1 MNNPPPIPPP
11 PPPPLPEITLAN
23 QIKDL
28 ISYKKRWDAV
38 EKELSDLRDG
48 LKISG
53 RINQKDKAMMLLHL
67 ESGHNLF
74 QVIQQ
79 NYPQYLNQQQVYQ
92 PIPKKKGCL
101 GIVLLT
107 LIPMTSLAGWLVSQ
121 KALLIGI
128 GSMSSL

>member
-1 MNNPPPIPPP
+1 MNNPPPIPPSSP
-11 PPPPLPEITLAN
+11 PRLPEVTLDN

-67 ESGHNLF
+67 EGGHNLF
-74 QVIQQ
+74 HVIQQ
-79 NYPQYLNQQQVYQ
+79 NYPQYLSQQQVYQ

-101 GIVLLT
+101 GIIMLT
-107 LIPMTSLAGWLVSQ
+107 LIPMTSLAGWLVSRFT
-121 KALLIGI
+121 
-128 GSMSSL
+128 

>member
-1 MNNPPPIPPP
+1 MNNPPPIPPSS
-11 PPPPLPEITLAN
+11 PPPLPEVTLDN

-28 ISYKKRWDAV
+28 IIYKKRWDAV

-74 QVIQQ
+74 HVIQQ

-92 PIPKKKGCL
+92 PIPQKKGCL

-107 LIPMTSLAGWLVSQ
+107 LIPMTSLAGWLVSR
-121 KALLIGI
+121 L
-128 GSMSSL
+128 